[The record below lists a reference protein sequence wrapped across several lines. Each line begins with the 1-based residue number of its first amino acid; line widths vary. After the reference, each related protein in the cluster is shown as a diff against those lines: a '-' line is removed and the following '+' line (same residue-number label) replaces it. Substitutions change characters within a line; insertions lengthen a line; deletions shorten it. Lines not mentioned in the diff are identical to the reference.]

1 MLLGMNS
8 KINLLYIAIVLF
20 IGCAKNQV
28 PKDYLIDIHEFE
40 ELSKK
45 NNVKIIDFRKLAA
58 YNKGHIKNSINIWRS
73 DIEDHSFPYGGMK
86 ASKKQLE
93 TLFSNLGIDSKDTLI
108 IFDDKG
114 LCDAARLWWVL
125 QYYNFTNVKLL
136 DGGFSTINSAKIPL
150 TTNKPTFVKTAFTF
164 SSEINTAYYAS
175 RSQLEKA
182 IENNAVIIDTRTVDE
197 HLGNILKKGAFVKG
211 KIPNSKLVDWA
222 NAINYSGNKKTKNN
236 LELEKIYS
244 KIGVNKNDTIYVY
257 CHSGVRSAHT
267 TFVLTQLLGYKHV
280 LNYDGSW
287 TEWSYYQK
295 EKRDK
300 LKNQ

>member
-1 MLLGMNS
+1 MNS
-8 KINLLYIAIVLF
+8 KINLLFLAIVLF
-20 IGCAKNQV
+20 IGCAKNEI
-28 PKDYLIDIHEFE
+28 PKEYLIEIDEFK

-45 NNVKIIDFRKLAA
+45 SNVKIIDFRKLAA
-58 YNKGHIKNSINIWRS
+58 YNNGHIKNSINIWRS

-93 TLFSNLGIDSKDTLI
+93 TLFSNLGIDNDDTLI

-136 DGGFSTINSAKIPL
+136 DGGFTTIKSAKISL
-150 TTNKPTFVKTAFTF
+150 TKATSTFKKSTFTF
-164 SSEINTAYYAS
+164 SPEINKKYYAS
-175 RSQLEKA
+175 KKQLEMA
-182 IENNAVIIDTRTVDE
+182 VENNAIIIDTRTVDE
-197 HLGNILKKGAFVKG
+197 YLGNILKNGAFVKG
-211 KIPNSKLVDWA
+211 KIPKSKLLDWA
-222 NAINYSGNKKTKNN
+222 NAINYSGDKKTKTN
-236 LELEKIYS
+236 LELEEIYN
-244 KIGVNKNDTIYVY
+244 KIGANKNDTIYVY

-287 TEWSYYQK
+287 TEWSYYKKKKQ
-295 EKRDK
+295 DK

>member
-1 MLLGMNS
+1 MNS
-8 KINLLYIAIVLF
+8 KNNILGIAILLLMASCTKNEAPKASL
-20 IGCAKNQV
+20 IGIEAFK
-28 PKDYLIDIHEFE
+28 

-45 NNVKIIDFRKLAA
+45 NTVKIIDFRKLEV
-58 YNKGHIKNSINIWRS
+58 YNKGHIKNSIHIWRT

-93 TLFSNLGIDSKDTLI
+93 TLFSKLGIEKEDTLL

-125 QYYNFTNVKLL
+125 QYYNFKNVRML
-136 DGGFSTINSAKIPL
+136 DGGFSTVKSAEIPL
-150 TTNKPTFVKTAFTF
+150 TTEKSIFSATKFSF
-164 SSEINTAYYAS
+164 SSEINTTYFAS
-175 RSQLEKA
+175 KSQLEKA
-182 IENNAVIIDTRTVDE
+182 VENGAIILDTRTTDE
-197 HLGNILKKGAFVKG
+197 YLGNILKKGAFVKG
-211 KIPNSKLVDWA
+211 KIPNSQLLDWA
-222 NAINYSGNKKTKNN
+222 SAINYSGDKKTKTVIA
-236 LELEKIYS
+236 LEKIYS
-244 KIGVNKNDTIYVY
+244 KIGAKKSDTIYVY

-295 EKRDK
+295 K
-300 LKNQ
+300 LQQ